1 MNQTERGD
9 EMVDDR
15 EAAAIADQ
23 RADDRAVLAW
33 LQAAAAAPGKALHLA
48 LLLAGQCRRQGSAHV
63 HLTRPML
70 AQAGLSR
77 DACYDGLRRLET
89 LGLVAVQRV
98 PGHSPHVRLVLGSMG
113 QGTG

>member
-1 MNQTERGD
+1 MGHGSGVVART
-9 EMVDDR
+9 
-15 EAAAIADQ
+15 DQ
-23 RADDRAVLAW
+23 RANDKAMLAW

-48 LLLAGQCRRQGSAHV
+48 LLLAGQCRRQGDLNV

-98 PGHSPHVRLVLGSMG
+98 PGHSPHVLLVVDAAG
-113 QGTG
+113 QGAS

>member
-1 MNQTERGD
+1 MTD
-9 EMVDDR
+9 ELAHPGSVDGRAADR
-15 EAAAIADQ
+15 PL
-23 RADDRAVLAW
+23 LAW
-33 LQAAAAAPGKALHLA
+33 LQAAADAPGKTLHLA
-48 LLLAGQCRRQGSAHV
+48 LLLAGQYRGQDSRHV

-98 PGHSPHVRLVLGSMG
+98 PGHSPHVQLVLGAHGPRSS
-113 QGTG
+113 